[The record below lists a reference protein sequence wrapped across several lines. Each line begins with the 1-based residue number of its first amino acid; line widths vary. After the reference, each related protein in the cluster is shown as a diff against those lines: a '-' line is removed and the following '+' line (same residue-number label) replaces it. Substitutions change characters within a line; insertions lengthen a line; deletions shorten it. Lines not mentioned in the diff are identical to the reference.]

1 MNTLVSQTYEK
12 DDEHRVLTQTIE
24 ISLHY
29 MCIYLC
35 KRHVEQFEAG
45 HKRKQKQ
52 AFELNDVS
60 L

>member
-1 MNTLVSQTYEK
+1 MNTHFLTYEEVY
-12 DDEHRVLTQTIE
+12 EHRVLTQTIE

-35 KRHVEQFEAG
+35 ERHVESLEAG

-52 AFELNDVS
+52 PFELNDVS